1 MRDHI
6 VEMNV
11 LVAPFEVMDNALV
24 SQLFLHNENV
34 LEEID
39 DSLIDIEMV
48 ELSYH
53 SFLVLQVSLICVDEC
68 VSFVDHTSDAVSY
81 THLTLP
87 TKRIV

>member
-1 MRDHI
+1 MRDNI

-53 SFLVLQVSLICVDEC
+53 SFLILQVSLICVDEC
-68 VSFVDHTSDAVSY
+68 VSFVDHTSDVV
-81 THLTLP
+81 
-87 TKRIV
+87 KRLDVGDLL